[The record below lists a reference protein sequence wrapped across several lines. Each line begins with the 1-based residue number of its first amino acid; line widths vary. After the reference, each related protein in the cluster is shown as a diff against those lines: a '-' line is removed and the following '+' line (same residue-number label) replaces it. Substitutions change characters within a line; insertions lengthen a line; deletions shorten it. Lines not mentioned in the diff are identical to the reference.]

1 MSVLKCWTGSMF
13 MLLAMAG
20 GVHAEMTVSQSN
32 DPAASLGVNLT
43 ALLGQEKT
51 ALGAVSGSRL
61 EAIVAPKKVHV
72 AQKSKT
78 GLFGLFAKRQ
88 PVVTYDR
95 NWVANLPAPKGGAE
109 YECLAKALYFE
120 SRGEGVKGQ
129 AAVAEVVLNR
139 VESPKFPSTVC
150 GVVNQGGSSGCQ
162 FSFTCDGYSDAVRE
176 KGAWMVAEKI
186 AGAMLDGTPRALT
199 DGATYFHTSA
209 VRPSWSRR
217 FEKTTKIGSHIFYRV
232 PIVTAMN

>member
-1 MSVLKCWTGSMF
+1 MSVLKCWTRSIC

-20 GVHAEMTVSQSN
+20 GLHAEMTVSQSN

-61 EAIVAPKKVHV
+61 EAIVAPKKVQV
-72 AQKSKT
+72 ATGAKT
-78 GLFGLFAKRQ
+78 GLFGKRQ
-88 PVVTYDR
+88 PAVTYDR
-95 NWVANLPAPKGGAE
+95 AWVANLPVPKGGPE
-109 YECLAKALYFE
+109 FECLAKALYFE
-120 SRGEGVKGQ
+120 SRGESVKGQ

-150 GVVNQGGSSGCQ
+150 GVVNQGGQGGCQ
-162 FSFTCDGYSDAVRE
+162 FSFTCDGHSDAVRE
-176 KGAWMVAEKI
+176 KGAWIVAAKI
-186 AGAMLDGTPRALT
+186 AKAMMDGAPRTLT
-199 DGATYFHTSA
+199 DGATYFHTPS
-209 VRPSWSRR
+209 VRPSWARK
-217 FEKTTKIGSHIFYRV
+217 FELTAKIGSHIFYRA